1 MIRINNKDVEINKFP
16 DGTLLIKEA
25 PSYDI
30 ALISWFFES
39 NEELVALIYLTN
51 HLRSNGVKRIE
62 LYMPYVP
69 NARQDRVKKIEDV
82 FTLKYFAGVINSL
95 GFDKVSVLDPHSS
108 VSEAL
113 IEKISVESPKNYI
126 ENVIDDITRSGKYT
140 NENGITQLMMFYPDE
155 GAMKRYSGMIPR
167 PYAFGIKDRD
177 WSTGQI
183 KGLKVAGSAESIKD
197 NTILIVDDICSRG
210 GTFYHS
216 ALKLKEL
223 CAKYNVGFEGEWA
236 DEDMG
241 SNTGCFES
249 YDGEFYYNYHDDN
262 SHEAYAAYVRLNGE
276 SNCLSV
282 DADGNY
288 YRHECD
294 ESCPNHEECMGW

>member
-1 MIRINNKDVEINKFP
+1 MISINDRQVEINKFP
-16 DGTLLIKEA
+16 DGTLLIKED

-30 ALISWFFES
+30 ALISWFFEN
-39 NEELVALIYLTN
+39 NEELVALVYLAN

-62 LYMPYVP
+62 LYMPYIP

-126 ENVIDDITRSGKYT
+126 ENVIDDITRSGKYA
-140 NENGITQLMMFYPDE
+140 NENGIMRLMMFYPDE
-155 GAMKRYSGMIPR
+155 GAMKRYAGMIPC

-183 KGLKVAGSAESIKD
+183 KGLKVSGSVECIKD
-197 NTILIVDDICSRG
+197 STVLIVDDICSRG
-210 GTFYHS
+210 GTFYYS

-223 CAKYNVGFEGEWA
+223 GAKNIILYVTHCENTILEGEILTCGLI
-236 DEDMG
+236 DKIY
-241 SNTGCFES
+241 TT
-249 YDGEFYYNYHDDN
+249 N
-262 SHEAYAAYVRLNGE
+262 SLFTKEHEKITV
-276 SNCLSV
+276 LSL
-282 DADGNY
+282 
-288 YRHECD
+288 
-294 ESCPNHEECMGW
+294 